1 MRKKKLKLKKLLS
14 TLSSNNLYIVGIL
27 VCLQL
32 SSCSYFQNKFIN
44 KKEKKKKPPEIIFE
58 KTEKYQ
64 REDIESHLMAFTKF
78 YLNDT
83 DVKFVNL
90 YDSEKKYLQTIV
102 DNIINNNE
110 LFFGSKE
117 LAEVFIVNDK
127 RPFFFSLPG
136 KKIFLSL
143 KLFKKYIKNE
153 HILASIISY
162 ELVRSEKSIYKRNII
177 APTGVMNTERMLTL
191 LRIDLD
197 SRVRVHKWAYY
208 LMKRA
213 GYDSSIYLNW
223 IQIQNRNSV
232 DFKLFYGNTSIISRE
247 EAMFKGFLIR
257 NSKDSFYEKSKSKS
271 SRKFFR
277 FVNRINK
284 VRYET

>member
-1 MRKKKLKLKKLLS
+1 MRKKKLKLRKLLS
-14 TLSSNNLYIVGIL
+14 ILSSNKFYIVGIL

-32 SSCSYFQNKFIN
+32 SSCSYLKNKLPVQ
-44 KKEKKKKPPEIIFE
+44 KEKKKKPPKILFE
-58 KTEKYQ
+58 KEEKYQ
-64 REDIESHLMAFTKF
+64 RDDIESHLTAFKKF
-78 YLNDT
+78 YLNDS
-83 DVKFVNL
+83 DVKFVKL
-90 YDSEKKYLQTIV
+90 YESEKRYLQEIV
-102 DNIINNNE
+102 KNIINNNE

-117 LAEVFIVNDK
+117 HAEIIIVNDN

-136 KKIFLSL
+136 RKIFLSL

-153 HILASIISY
+153 HILSSIISY
-162 ELVRSEKSIYKRNII
+162 ELVRSEKGIYKKNII

-191 LRIDLD
+191 LRIDLE
-197 SRVRVHKWAYY
+197 SRVKVHKWAFY

-232 DFKLFYGNTSIISRE
+232 DFKLFYGDTSIISRE
-247 EAMFKGFLIR
+247 EALFKGFLIR
-257 NSKDSFYEKSKSKS
+257 NNKDSFYEKSKIKS
-271 SRKFFR
+271 SKNFFR
-277 FVNRINK
+277 LVNRINR